1 MALSTKAPLL
11 VVEDDG
17 LIRMDLVDTLQDAG
31 YPVLEAANADE
42 AWAIMLETDMA
53 ALVTDID
60 MPGSMDGLELARR
73 VCDRWPNCRIIV
85 ISGRYNPDPVKL
97 PADATFL
104 TKPVGETELFKAL
117 EAHGLAA

>member
-1 MALSTKAPLL
+1 MALPPKKPLL

-17 LIRMDLVDTLQDAG
+17 LIRMDFVDTLQEAG
-31 YPVLEAANADE
+31 YPVVEAANADE
-42 AWAIMLETDMA
+42 AWAIMLETEVA

-73 VCDRWPNCRIIV
+73 VHDRWPDYQILV
-85 ISGRYNPDPVKL
+85 ISGRYSPDPASL
-97 PADATFL
+97 PAGATFL

-117 EAHGLAA
+117 EAHGGIN

>member
-1 MALSTKAPLL
+1 MALSTKGPLL

-31 YPVLEAANADE
+31 YPVLEAVNADE
-42 AWAIMLETDMA
+42 AWAILLETDVS

-73 VCDRWPNCRIIV
+73 VCERWPDCKINRHF
-85 ISGRYNPDPVKL
+85 R
-97 PADATFL
+97 
-104 TKPVGETELFKAL
+104 AL
-117 EAHGLAA
+117 QSRSRKTSCGCHLSDQTGG